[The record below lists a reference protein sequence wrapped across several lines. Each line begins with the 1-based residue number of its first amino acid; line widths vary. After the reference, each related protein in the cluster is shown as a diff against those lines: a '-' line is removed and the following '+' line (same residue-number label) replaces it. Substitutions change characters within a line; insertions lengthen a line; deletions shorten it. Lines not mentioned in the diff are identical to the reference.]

1 MSSTT
6 VSRTRRALGVSFG
19 AAAAASLLAVSGG
32 AQAQQGHLPI
42 HDEVCHPDRKPAV
55 VYFATHAIPHPF
67 WSIVIKGAK
76 EGARD
81 ACLEYKWTQDVEF
94 SPATTVERQEM
105 AIAERPDV
113 LVITAVEPK
122 MQQRTIKRARDAG
135 IPIIAINVE
144 DPAPDQGGLDY
155 LVYIGGDEEKG
166 GYAAANQIVTRGAE
180 PKRAACFNSFPGH
193 VGLEAR
199 CKGFTDRMREA
210 GVETDTLDVSG
221 GPANAEGAISAYLI
235 ANPDANAF
243 FTVSP
248 GPENYEVAHRLL
260 GEQGRAEG
268 SSLTTFDLTPY
279 ILQNIKNGTTLAAI
293 DQQPYLQGYLA
304 SVLARTYID
313 WGAIPGGDILTGPGV
328 VNSDNVDVV
337 IAGAAA
343 GRR

>member
-1 MSSTT
+1 ML
-6 VSRTRRALGVSFG
+6 ALSF
-19 AAAAASLLAVSGG
+19 G
-32 AQAQQGHLPI
+32 AQAQQDHLPI
-42 HDEVCHPDRKPAV
+42 HEEVCHPDRKPAV

-67 WSIVIKGAK
+67 WSIVIKGAM

-81 ACLEYKWTQDVEF
+81 ACLEYKWTQDVDF

-105 AIAERPDV
+105 AIAERPDM

-122 MQQRTIKRARDAG
+122 MQQRTIKRAREAG

-166 GYAAANQIVTRGAE
+166 GYAAADQIVKRGVE

-210 GVETDTLDVSG
+210 GIETDTVDVSG
-221 GPANAEGAISAYLI
+221 GPANAEGAISAYLLSQ
-235 ANPDANAF
+235 PDANAF

-248 GPENYEVAHRLL
+248 ASHNYEVAHAILERM
-260 GEQGRAEG
+260 GRAES
-268 SSLTTFDLTPY
+268 SSLTTFDLTPF
-279 ILQNIKNGTTLAAI
+279 ILENIKNGTTLAAI

-337 IAGAAA
+337 IAGAKA

>member
-1 MSSTT
+1 MSSTKI
-6 VSRTRRALGVSFG
+6 SHTRRALGLSFGG
-19 AAAAASLLAVSGG
+19 AAALSMLALGFG
-32 AQAQQGHLPI
+32 AQAEQLPVR
-42 HDEVCHPDRKPAV
+42 DTVCHEDRKPAV

-67 WSIVIKGAK
+67 WSIVIKGAE

-81 ACLEYKWTQDVEF
+81 ACLEMKWTQDVEF
-94 SPATTVERQEM
+94 SPTTTVERQEM
-105 AIAERPDV
+105 AIAEDPDV

-122 MQQRTIKRARDAG
+122 MQQRTIQRARDKG

-144 DPAPDQGGLDY
+144 DPGPDQGGLDY

-166 GYAAANQIVTRGAE
+166 GYAAANQIVTRGVE

-235 ANPDANAF
+235 ANEDANAF

-260 GEQGRAEG
+260 GEHRPDG

-279 ILQNIKNGTTLAAI
+279 ILENIKNGTTLAAI

-328 VNSDNVDVV
+328 VNSENVDIV
-337 IAGAAA
+337 IAGADA

>member
-1 MSSTT
+1 MSATT
-6 VSRTRRALGVSFG
+6 MRRTRRALGLSVAG
-19 AAAAASLLAVSGG
+19 AAALLMLALTTG
-32 AQAQQGHLPI
+32 ARAEPLPVR
-42 HDEVCHPDRKPAV
+42 DEVCHSDRKAGV

-67 WSIVIKGAK
+67 WSIVEIGAK

-81 ACLEYKWTQDVEF
+81 ACLEVKWTQDVEF
-94 SPATTVERQEM
+94 SVTTTVERMEM
-105 AIAERPDV
+105 AIAEDPDV
-113 LVITAVEPK
+113 LVITATEPV
-122 MQQRTIKRARDAG
+122 MMRRTVKRARDKG

-144 DPAPDQGGLDY
+144 DPALDQGGLDY
-155 LVYIGGDEEKG
+155 LVYIGGNEEKG
-166 GYAAANQIVTRGAE
+166 GYTAADQIVKRGPE

-210 GVETDTLDVSG
+210 GVETDTVDVSG

-248 GPENYEVAHRLL
+248 GPENYEVAHAQLAQ
-260 GEQGRAEG
+260 QGRTEG
-268 SSLTTFDLTPY
+268 SSLATFDLTPF
-279 ILQNIKNGTTLAAI
+279 ILENITNGTTLVAI

-304 SVLARTYID
+304 SILARTYID

-328 VNSDNVDVV
+328 VNSDNVEVV

>member
-1 MSSTT
+1 MSSSTLRH
-6 VSRTRRALGVSFG
+6 VRRGLGPSLAR
-19 AAAAASLLAVSGG
+19 AAALSMLALTTG
-32 AQAQQGHLPI
+32 AQADQLPVR
-42 HDEVCHPDRKPAV
+42 DEVCHEDRKVGV
-55 VYFATHAIPHPF
+55 VYFATHAIAHPF
-67 WSIVIKGAK
+67 WSIVEIGAK

-81 ACLEYKWTQDVEF
+81 ACLELKWTQDVEF
-94 SPATTVERQEM
+94 SVTTTVERMEM
-105 AIAERPDV
+105 AIAETPEV
-113 LVITAVEPK
+113 LVITATEPR
-122 MQQRTIKRARDAG
+122 MMDRTVKRAREKG

-166 GYAAANQIVTRGAE
+166 GYAAADQIVKRGPT

-235 ANPDANAF
+235 ANSDANAF

-248 GPENYEVAHRLL
+248 GPENYEVAHAQLAQQNRT
-260 GEQGRAEG
+260 EG

-279 ILQNIKNGTTLAAI
+279 ILKNIKNGTTLAAI

-304 SVLARTYID
+304 SVLARTYFD

-328 VNSDNVDVV
+328 VNSDNVEVV
-337 IAGAAA
+337 ISGAAA

>member
-1 MSSTT
+1 MNSTT
-6 VSRTRRALGVSFG
+6 MRRSSRAFG
-19 AAAAASLLAVSGG
+19 LAAAGAGALSMLALTTG
-32 AQAQQGHLPI
+32 ALADQLPVR
-42 HDEVCHPDRKPAV
+42 DEVCHEDRKPAV

-67 WSIVIKGAK
+67 WSIVIKGAE

-81 ACLEYKWTQDVEF
+81 ACLTMKWTQDVDF
-94 SPATTVERQEM
+94 SVTTTVERQEM
-105 AIAERPDV
+105 AIAEDPDV
-113 LVITAVEPK
+113 LVITAVEPR
-122 MQQRTIKRARDAG
+122 MQTRTIKRARAKG

-144 DPAPDQGGLDY
+144 DPGPDQGGLDY
-155 LVYIGGDEEKG
+155 MVYIGGDEEKG
-166 GYAAANQIVTRGAE
+166 GYAAANQIVTRGPE

-248 GPENYEVAHRLL
+248 GPENYEVAHAQLKQQNRT
-260 GEQGRAEG
+260 ES

-279 ILQNIKNGTTLAAI
+279 ILKNIKAGTTLAAI

-328 VNSDNVDVV
+328 VNADNVDVV
-337 IAGAAA
+337 IAGAEA

>member
-1 MSSTT
+1 MTRAFRSSPST
-6 VSRTRRALGVSFG
+6 SRTRG
-19 AAAAASLLAVSGG
+19 
-32 AQAQQGHLPI
+32 
-42 HDEVCHPDRKPAV
+42 
-55 VYFATHAIPHPF
+55 
-67 WSIVIKGAK
+67 
-76 EGARD
+76 
-81 ACLEYKWTQDVEF
+81 
-94 SPATTVERQEM
+94 
-105 AIAERPDV
+105 
-113 LVITAVEPK
+113 
-122 MQQRTIKRARDAG
+122 
-135 IPIIAINVE
+135 
-144 DPAPDQGGLDY
+144 PDQGGLDY

-166 GYAAANQIVTRGAE
+166 GYAAANQIVTRGVE

-235 ANPDANAF
+235 ANEDANAF

-260 GEQGRAEG
+260 GEHRPDG

-279 ILQNIKNGTTLAAI
+279 ILENIKNGTTLAAI

-328 VNSDNVDVV
+328 VNSDNVEVV

>member
-1 MSSTT
+1 MRSNKIL
-6 VSRTRRALGVSFG
+6 RTRRALGLSFGG
-19 AAAAASLLAVSGG
+19 AAALSMLALGFG
-32 AQAQQGHLPI
+32 AQADQLPVR
-42 HDEVCHPDRKPAV
+42 DTVCHEDRKPAV

-67 WSIVIKGAK
+67 WSIVIKGAE

-81 ACLEYKWTQDVEF
+81 ACLEMKWTQDVEF
-94 SPATTVERQEM
+94 SPTTTVERQEM
-105 AIAERPDV
+105 AIAEDPDV

-122 MQQRTIKRARDAG
+122 MQQRTIQRARDKG

-144 DPAPDQGGLDY
+144 DPGPDQGGLDY

-166 GYAAANQIVTRGAE
+166 GYAAANQIVTRGVE

-235 ANPDANAF
+235 ANEDANAF

-260 GEQGRAEG
+260 GEHRPDG

-279 ILQNIKNGTTLAAI
+279 ILENIKNGTTLAAI

-304 SVLARTYID
+304 SILARTYFD

-328 VNSDNVDVV
+328 VNSDNVEVV
-337 IAGAAA
+337 ISGAAA